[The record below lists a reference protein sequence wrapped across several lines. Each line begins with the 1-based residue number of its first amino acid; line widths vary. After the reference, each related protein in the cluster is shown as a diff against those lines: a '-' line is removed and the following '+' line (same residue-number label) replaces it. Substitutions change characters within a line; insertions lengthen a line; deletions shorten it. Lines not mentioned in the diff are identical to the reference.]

1 MALFR
6 RGRHGRSFAVVVSA
20 VMVVVGMGGAT
31 YAVAQIT
38 GADIKDGTVKSTDI
52 KNHTLKL
59 KDFSL
64 GATSGLVGPK
74 GDPGQVGPKGDP
86 GQVGPSDAYSTSK
99 PIDTSLTGSFA
110 PVVSLVLPAGN
121 YTASVTGI
129 VFAANSGATFANC
142 LLKFSGNA
150 AFGESATTIP
160 AGGTYASVA
169 AQATFSAGAETTLT
183 FSCRGSSAGI
193 NKVTLTAIH
202 VGSLHTS

>member
-64 GATSGLVGPK
+64 GATSGL
-74 GDPGQVGPKGDP
+74 VGPKGDP

-160 AGGTYASVA
+160 AVGTYASVA